1 MSPTRTRGIR
11 ERVAIPADA
20 SGVTVAKIIDSIE
33 KPSDIRKL
41 STGELSQLATE
52 IRALILETVSKNGGH
67 LGSNLG
73 VVELTLALHSVF
85 DSPRDKIV
93 WDVGHQCYTHKILT
107 GRRARFSE
115 LRRCG
120 GIVGFPCREESEH
133 DAYNTGHASTALSAA
148 LGMAVARDKAGQ
160 NHHVIAVVGDG
171 SLTGGIALEA
181 LNQIGHLRE
190 RLIIVLNYNEMSIS
204 PNVGAWSKYL
214 SYLVSGQHY
223 VRMKDQAK
231 SILRSIPKIGWP
243 LIQAGRAF
251 EELVKKTLFPGL
263 VFKELGIRYVGPIHG
278 HNIPSL
284 VEAFE
289 MAKTYDGPILI
300 QCVTQKGKGYQPA
313 RTHPEKFHGAGP
325 FKIST
330 GEPLRREWG
339 PSFSSVFGSTMI
351 EIAKK
356 DEKVLAITAA
366 MGEGTG
372 LGEFS
377 EKFAG
382 RFFDVG
388 IAEQHAVTFA
398 SGLAASGFKPVVA
411 IYSTFLQRAYDQV
424 YHDVCLMDLPVVF
437 ALDRAGIVPD
447 DGPTHQGVNDMAF
460 LRHMPNMIVMAPKD
474 ENELRHMLWSALAYG
489 HPASVRFPKAKGLGV
504 PLDETFTVIP
514 PGTSEL
520 MKDGRDLL
528 FAFGT
533 MAGPA
538 LAAAGELEKEGI
550 SLAVVNARFVKPL
563 DRNMILRFARP
574 GGTVVTVEESI
585 VAGGAGSAVR
595 ELLDRE
601 GRFDIRFKSIGLPR
615 EPYPLGKADE
625 IRAKVGLDVPGLIDK
640 IKDIYRVPVFS
651 GGDERTGG

>member
-1 MSPTRTRGIR
+1 M
-11 ERVAIPADA
+11 
-20 SGVTVAKIIDSIE
+20 AKILDSIE
-33 KPSDIRKL
+33 RPSDIRKL
-41 STGELSQLATE
+41 SPEELSTLALE
-52 IRALILETVSKNGGH
+52 IRALILETVAKNGGH

-73 VVELTLALHSVF
+73 VVELTLALHTVF

-107 GRRARFSE
+107 GRKDRFAG
-115 LRRCG
+115 LRRYG
-120 GIVGFPCREESEH
+120 GILGFPCRGESEH

-148 LGMAVARDKAGQ
+148 LGMAVARDKAREK
-160 NHHVIAVVGDG
+160 HHVIAVVGDG
-171 SLTGGIALEA
+171 SLTGGVALEA

-204 PNVGAWSKYL
+204 ANVGAWSKYL

-231 SILRSIPKIGWP
+231 SILRSLPKIGWP
-243 LIQAGRAF
+243 LIKAARAL
-251 EELVKKTLFPGL
+251 EELVKKTIFPGL
-263 VFKELGIRYVGPIHG
+263 VFTELGIRYVGPVHG
-278 HNIPSL
+278 HNIQSL

-300 QCVTQKGKGYQPA
+300 QCVTQKGRGYQPA

-325 FKIST
+325 FQIST
-330 GEPLRREWG
+330 GEPLKREWG
-339 PSFSSVFGSTMI
+339 PSFSSVFGSAMI
-351 EIAKK
+351 KIAQK

-372 LGEFS
+372 LKEFS
-377 EKFAG
+377 EKLPE

-398 SGLAASGFKPVVA
+398 SGLAVSGFKPVVA

-437 ALDRAGIVPD
+437 VLDRAGIVPD
-447 DGPTHQGVNDMAF
+447 DGPTHQGVNDIAY
-460 LRHMPNMIVMAPKD
+460 LRHMPHMIVMAPKD
-474 ENELRHMLWSALAYG
+474 ENELQHMLWSGLAYG

-504 PLDETFTVIP
+504 PLDDQLQVIP
-514 PGTSEL
+514 PGRSEL
-520 MKDGRDLL
+520 IKDGRDLL
-528 FAFGT
+528 FAFGN
-533 MAGPA
+533 MVAPA
-538 LAAAGELEKEGI
+538 LEAADALEKDGI

-563 DRNMILRFARP
+563 DKEMILRFARP
-574 GGTVVTVEESI
+574 GGTIVTVEEGI
-585 VAGGAGSAVR
+585 LDGGAGSAVR

-601 GRFDIRFKSIGLPR
+601 GRFDIRFKAIGLPL
-615 EPYPLGKADE
+615 EAYPLGKADE
-625 IRAKVGLDVPGLIDK
+625 IRVMVGLDVPGLTRQ
-640 IKDIYRVPVFS
+640 IKDLYRVPVCS
-651 GGDERTGG
+651 GGDERTRG

>member
-1 MSPTRTRGIR
+1 M
-11 ERVAIPADA
+11 
-20 SGVTVAKIIDSIE
+20 AKILDSIE
-33 KPSDIRKL
+33 RPSDIRKL
-41 STGELSQLATE
+41 SPEELSTLAME
-52 IRALILETVSKNGGH
+52 IRALILETVAKNGGH

-107 GRRARFSE
+107 GRKDRFAG

-120 GIVGFPCREESEH
+120 GILGFPCREESEH
-133 DAYNTGHASTALSAA
+133 DIYNTGHASTALSAA
-148 LGMAVARDKAGQ
+148 LGMAVARDKAGEK
-160 NHHVIAVVGDG
+160 HHVIAIVGDG
-171 SLTGGIALEA
+171 SLTGGVALEA
-181 LNQIGHLRE
+181 LNQIGHLRK

-204 PNVGAWSKYL
+204 ANVGAWSKYL

-231 SILRSIPKIGWP
+231 SILRSIPKLGWP

-263 VFKELGIRYVGPIHG
+263 VFKELGIRYVGPVHG
-278 HNIPSL
+278 HNIQSL

-313 RTHPEKFHGAGP
+313 RTHPEKFHGLGP
-325 FKIST
+325 FQVST
-330 GEPLRREWG
+330 GEPLKREWG
-339 PSFSSVFGSTMI
+339 PSFSSVFGSAMI
-351 EIAKK
+351 KIAQK

-372 LGEFS
+372 LREFS
-377 EKFAG
+377 EKLPD

-398 SGLAASGFKPVVA
+398 SGLAVSGFKPVVA

-437 ALDRAGIVPD
+437 VLDRAGIVPD
-447 DGPTHQGVNDMAF
+447 DGPTHQGVNDIAY
-460 LRHMPNMIVMAPKD
+460 LRTMPNMIVMAPKD
-474 ENELRHMLWSALAYG
+474 ENELQHMLWSALAYG

-504 PLDETFTVIP
+504 PMDETLEVLP
-514 PGTSEL
+514 PGRSEL
-520 MKDGRDLL
+520 VKDGRDLL
-528 FAFGT
+528 FAFGN
-533 MAGPA
+533 MVAPA
-538 LAAAGELEKEGI
+538 LEAARALEKDGI

-563 DRNMILRFARP
+563 DQDMILRFARP
-574 GGTVVTVEESI
+574 GGTVVTVEEGI
-585 VAGGAGSAVR
+585 LDGGAGSAVR

-601 GRFDIRFKSIGLPR
+601 GRFDIRFKSLGLPISV
-615 EPYPLGKADE
+615 YPLGKADE
-625 IRAKVGLDVPGLIDK
+625 IRAMLGLDVPGLIKK
-640 IKDIYRVPVFS
+640 IKDLYRVPVCS
-651 GGDERTGG
+651 GGDERTSG

>member
-1 MSPTRTRGIR
+1 M
-11 ERVAIPADA
+11 
-20 SGVTVAKIIDSIE
+20 AKILDSI
-33 KPSDIRKL
+33 KRPSDIRKL
-41 STGELSQLATE
+41 SPEELSTLALE
-52 IRALILETVSKNGGH
+52 IRALILETVAKNGGH

-73 VVELTLALHSVF
+73 VVELTLALHTVF

-107 GRRARFSE
+107 GRKDRFAG

-120 GIVGFPCREESEH
+120 GILGFPCRDESEH

-148 LGMAVARDKAGQ
+148 LGMAVARDKAGEK
-160 NHHVIAVVGDG
+160 HYVIAVVGDG
-171 SLTGGIALEA
+171 SLTGGVALEA

-204 PNVGAWSKYL
+204 ANVGAWSKYL

-223 VRMKDQAK
+223 IRIKDQAK

-243 LIQAGRAF
+243 LIKAGRAL
-251 EELVKKTLFPGL
+251 EELVKKTIFPGL
-263 VFKELGIRYVGPIHG
+263 VFTELGIRYVGPVEG
-278 HNIPSL
+278 HNIQSL

-289 MAKTYDGPILI
+289 LAKAYDGPILI

-325 FKIST
+325 FQVST
-330 GEPLRREWG
+330 GEPRNREWG
-339 PSFSSVFGSTMI
+339 PSFSSVFGNALI
-351 EIAKK
+351 KIAKK

-372 LGEFS
+372 LKEFS
-377 EKFAG
+377 EKLPE

-398 SGLAASGFKPVVA
+398 SGLAVSGFKPVVA

-437 ALDRAGIVPD
+437 VLDRAGIVPD
-447 DGPTHQGVNDMAF
+447 DGPTHQGVNDIAY
-460 LRHMPNMIVMAPKD
+460 LRHMPHMIVMAPKD
-474 ENELRHMLWSALAYG
+474 ENELQHMLWSALAYG

-504 PLDETFTVIP
+504 PLDEQLLVIP
-514 PGTSEL
+514 PGRSEL
-520 MKDGRDLL
+520 VKDGRDLL
-528 FAFGT
+528 FAFGN
-533 MAGPA
+533 MVAPA
-538 LAAAGELEKEGI
+538 LEAANALEKDGI

-563 DRNMILRFARP
+563 DKEMILRFARP
-574 GGTVVTVEESI
+574 GGTSITVEEGI
-585 VAGGAGSAVR
+585 LAGGAGSAAR

-601 GRFDIRFKSIGLPR
+601 GRFDIRFKAIGLPL
-615 EPYPLGKADE
+615 EAYPLGKADE
-625 IRAKVGLDVPGLIDK
+625 IRAMVGLDVPGLIK
-640 IKDIYRVPVFS
+640 QVKDLYLMPVCS
-651 GGDERTGG
+651 GGDERTSG